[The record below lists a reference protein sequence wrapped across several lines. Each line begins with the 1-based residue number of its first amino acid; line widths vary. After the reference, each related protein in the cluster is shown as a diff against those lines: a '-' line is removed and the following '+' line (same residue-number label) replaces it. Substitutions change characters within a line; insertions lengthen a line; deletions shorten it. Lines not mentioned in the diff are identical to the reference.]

1 MEAIDSFARPTH
13 YTLRRRTHWDVEH
26 AHEGIEELAMTPLP
40 RRVVLLAPIA
50 MLFGASLDRAEAQA
64 SDYPNRPVSFIVPFA
79 PGGVTSLFARVLGQ
93 KLEQRLGKPFIVEN
107 RPGGGGVTAAAAV
120 AQAQAD
126 GYTIMMASSTVL
138 AINVTMRKS
147 LPYDPRK
154 DLTPI
159 ALLAR
164 VPFVLV
170 VNPALPIQSVADL
183 VKLAKEK
190 PGQIAFGTPGPG
202 TFHHLNG
209 EMFKGIFGL
218 DLVHV
223 PYKGSAPAL
232 NDLVGGHIQMM
243 FCDVPPAMSLIQ
255 AGKIR
260 ALGVTTRERVPA
272 VADIPPL
279 AEVGVPGYDTA
290 SWHTVTTT
298 ANVPKAV
305 VDKLY
310 GHIREIMADP
320 SVTEALVRDG
330 AIPQVSPSPDEM
342 RTFVEREIV
351 RWGKVIEQAGLAG
364 SE

>member
-1 MEAIDSFARPTH
+1 M
-13 YTLRRRTHWDVEH
+13 TL
-26 AHEGIEELAMTPLP
+26 PP
-40 RRVVLLAPIA
+40 RCVAVVLMLSLAAAAGTPH
-50 MLFGASLDRAEAQA
+50 RARAQSA
-64 SDYPNRPVSFIVPFA
+64 DYPNRPVSFIVPFA
-79 PGGVTSLFARVLGQ
+79 PGGVTSLFARILGQ
-93 KLEQRLGKPFIVEN
+93 KLEQRLGKPFVVEN
-107 RPGGGGVTAAAAV
+107 RPGGGGITAAAAV
-120 AQAQAD
+120 ANATPD

-138 AINVTMRKS
+138 AINVTVRKS

-154 DLTPI
+154 DLAPI

-170 VNPALPIQSVADL
+170 VNPSLPIQSVADL
-183 VKLAKEK
+183 VKLAREK

-202 TFHHLNG
+202 TFHHLNA
-209 EMFKGIFGL
+209 EMFKAIFGL

-232 NDLVGGHIQMM
+232 GDLVGGHIQFM
-243 FCDVPPAMSLIQ
+243 FFDVPPAMALIQ

-260 ALGVTTRERVPA
+260 ALGVTTAERVPA

-298 ANVPKAV
+298 GNVPAPI

-310 GHIREIMADP
+310 ANIRDIMSDA
-320 SVTEALVRDG
+320 SVTEPLAKDG
-330 AIPQVSPSPDEM
+330 AIPQPTRPRAEM
-342 RTFVEREIV
+342 KRFVEREIV
-351 RWGKVIEQAGLAG
+351 RWGKVIEEAGLAG

>member
-1 MEAIDSFARPTH
+1 MLS
-13 YTLRRRTHWDVEH
+13 
-26 AHEGIEELAMTPLP
+26 LA
-40 RRVVLLAPIA
+40 AS
-50 MLFGASLDRAEAQA
+50 GATQRAAAQSA
-64 SDYPNRPVSFIVPFA
+64 DYPNRPVSFIVPFA
-79 PGGVTSLFARVLGQ
+79 PGGVTSLFARILGQ
-93 KLEQRLGKPFIVEN
+93 KLEQRLGKPFVVEN
-107 RPGGGGVTAAAAV
+107 RPGGGGITAAAAV
-120 AQAQAD
+120 ANATPD

-138 AINVTMRKS
+138 AINVTVRKS
-147 LPYDPRK
+147 LPYDPRTA
-154 DLTPI
+154 LTPI

-170 VNPALPIQSVADL
+170 VNPELPIHSVADL

-202 TFHHLNG
+202 TFHHLNA
-209 EMFKGIFGL
+209 EMFKSIFGL

-260 ALGVTTRERVPA
+260 ALGVTTAQRVPA

-298 ANVPKAV
+298 GNVPAPI

-310 GHIREIMADP
+310 ANIRDIMSDA
-320 SVTEALVRDG
+320 SVTEALVKDG
-330 AIPQVSPSPDEM
+330 AIPQVSPPPAEM
-342 RTFVEREIV
+342 KRFVEREIV
-351 RWGKVIEQAGLAG
+351 RWGKVIEAAGLAG

>member
-1 MEAIDSFARPTH
+1 M
-13 YTLRRRTHWDVEH
+13 TL
-26 AHEGIEELAMTPLP
+26 LP
-40 RRVVLLAPIA
+40 RCLVLFLA
-50 MLFGASLDRAEAQA
+50 LFAAGPAAAQP

-79 PGGVTSLFARVLGQ
+79 PGGVTSLFARILGA
-93 KLEQRLGKPFIVEN
+93 KLEQRLGKPFVVEN
-107 RPGGGGVTAAAAV
+107 RPGGGGVTAAVAV
-120 AQAQAD
+120 AHAAPD

-138 AINVTMRKS
+138 AINVTVRKN

-154 DLTPI
+154 ELTPI

-202 TFHHLNG
+202 TFHHLNA

-232 NDLVGGHIQMM
+232 NDLIGGHIQFM

-260 ALGVTTRERVPA
+260 ALGVTTSQRVPA
-272 VADIPPL
+272 VMDIPPL
-279 AEVGVPGYDTA
+279 AEVGVPGFDTA

-298 ANVPKAV
+298 ANVPKPI

-310 GHIREIMADP
+310 ANIRDVMSDA
-320 SVTEALVRDG
+320 SVTDALVKDG
-330 AIPQVSPSPDEM
+330 ALPQVSPSPEAM
-342 RTFVEREIV
+342 KHFVESEIV

>member
-1 MEAIDSFARPTH
+1 MAVLEVTHARN
-13 YTLRRRTHWDVEH
+13 LE
-26 AHEGIEELAMTPLP
+26 MTKLP
-40 RRVVLLAPIA
+40 RCLVLGLVLI
-50 MLFGASLDRAEAQA
+50 GASSERAAAQA
-64 SDYPNRPVSFIVPFA
+64 SDYPNRAVSFIVPFA
-79 PGGVTSLFARVLGQ
+79 PGGVTSLFARVLGT
-93 KLEQRLGKPFIVEN
+93 KMEQRLGKPFVIEN
-107 RPGGGGVTAAAAV
+107 RPGGGGVLAAAAV
-120 AQAQAD
+120 ARAAPD

-138 AINVTMRKS
+138 AINVTVRKN

-154 DLTPI
+154 ELTPI

-170 VNPALPIQSVADL
+170 VNPDLPVRSVADL
-183 VKLAKEK
+183 IKLAKEK
-190 PGQIAFGTPGPG
+190 PGQFSYGTPGPG
-202 TFHHLNG
+202 TFHHLNA

-218 DLVHV
+218 DLVHI

-243 FCDVPPAMSLIQ
+243 FCDVPPAMSLIE

-260 ALGVTTRERVPA
+260 ALGVTTKERVPA
-272 VADIPPL
+272 VPNIPPL

-298 ANVPKAV
+298 GNVPQPI
-305 VDKLY
+305 VDKLAAN
-310 GHIREIMADP
+310 IRDIMGDA
-320 SVTEALVRDG
+320 SVTEALVKDG
-330 AIPQVSPSPDEM
+330 ALPQVSPSPDEM
-342 RTFVEREIV
+342 KRFVESEIV

>member
-1 MEAIDSFARPTH
+1 MKIVP
-13 YTLRRRTHWDVEH
+13 LRCLILIVMLAT
-26 AHEGIEELAMTPLP
+26 GITALAQTT
-40 RRVVLLAPIA
+40 
-50 MLFGASLDRAEAQA
+50 
-64 SDYPNRPVSFIVPFA
+64 DYPSRPVTFIVPFA
-79 PGGVTSLFARVLGQ
+79 PGGVTSLFARVLGA
-93 KLEQRLGKPFIVEN
+93 KLEQRLGKPFVVEN

-120 AQAQAD
+120 AHAAPD
-126 GYTIMMASSTVL
+126 GYSIMMASSTVL

-154 DLTPI
+154 DLAPI

-183 VKLAKEK
+183 VRLAKEK

-202 TFHHLNG
+202 TFHHLNA

-232 NDLVGGHIQMM
+232 NDLVGGHIQFM
-243 FCDVPPAMSLIQ
+243 FCDVPPAMSLIET
-255 AGKIR
+255 GKIR
-260 ALGVTTRERVPA
+260 ALGVTTKERVPA
-272 VADIPPL
+272 MKDISPL
-279 AEVGVPGYDTA
+279 AEVGVPGFDTA

-298 ANVPKAV
+298 GGVPKPII
-305 VDKLY
+305 DKLS
-310 GHIREIMADP
+310 GQIREIMSDA
-320 SVTEALVRDG
+320 SVTEALVKDG
-330 AIPQVSPSPDEM
+330 ALPQVSPSPEEM
-342 RTFVEREIV
+342 KVFVEREIV
-351 RWGKVIEQAGLAG
+351 RWGKVVEQAGLAG

>member
-1 MEAIDSFARPTH
+1 MIF
-13 YTLRRRTHWDVEH
+13 
-26 AHEGIEELAMTPLP
+26 LP
-40 RRVVLLAPIA
+40 RSLAFALAVLA
-50 MLFGASLDRAEAQA
+50 AQPA
-64 SDYPNRPVSFIVPFA
+64 AAQPSDYPNRAVNFIVPFA
-79 PGGVTSLFARVLGQ
+79 PGGVTSLFARVLGA
-93 KLEQRLGKPFIVEN
+93 KLEQRLGKPFVVEN
-107 RPGGGGVTAAAAV
+107 RPGGGGVLAATAV
-120 AQAQAD
+120 ARAAPD

-138 AINVTMRKS
+138 AINVTVRKN

-154 DLTPI
+154 ELTPI

-170 VNPALPIQSVADL
+170 VNPSLPIQSVADL

-190 PGQIAFGTPGPG
+190 PGQLSYGTPGPG
-202 TFHHLNG
+202 TFHHLNA

-218 DLVHV
+218 DLVHI

-243 FCDVPPAMSLIQ
+243 FCDVPPAMSLIE

-260 ALGVTTRERVPA
+260 ALGVTTKERVPA
-272 VADIPPL
+272 VPNIPPL
-279 AEVGVPGYDTA
+279 AEVGIPGYDTA

-298 ANVPKAV
+298 ANVPKPI
-305 VDKLY
+305 VDKLAAN
-310 GHIREIMADP
+310 IRDIMGDA
-320 SVTEALVRDG
+320 SVTEALVKDG
-330 AIPQVSPSPDEM
+330 ALPQVSPSPDEM
-342 RTFVEREIV
+342 KRFVDSEIV

>member
-1 MEAIDSFARPTH
+1 M
-13 YTLRRRTHWDVEH
+13 TLPPRCV
-26 AHEGIEELAMTPLP
+26 ALVLMLSLAAAAGTPQ
-40 RRVVLLAPIA
+40 
-50 MLFGASLDRAEAQA
+50 RAEAQSA
-64 SDYPNRPVSFIVPFA
+64 DYPNRPVSFIVPFA
-79 PGGVTSLFARVLGQ
+79 PGGVTSLFARILGQ
-93 KLEQRLGKPFIVEN
+93 KLEQRLGKPFVVEN
-107 RPGGGGVTAAAAV
+107 RPGGGGITAAAAV
-120 AQAQAD
+120 ANATPD

-138 AINVTMRKS
+138 AINVTVRKS
-147 LPYDPRK
+147 LPYDPRTA
-154 DLTPI
+154 LTPI

-190 PGQIAFGTPGPG
+190 PGQLAFGTPGPG
-202 TFHHLNG
+202 TFHHLNA
-209 EMFKGIFGL
+209 EMFKSIFGL

-243 FCDVPPAMSLIQ
+243 FCDVPPAMALIQ

-260 ALGVTTRERVPA
+260 ALGVTTAERVPA

-298 ANVPKAV
+298 GNVPAPI

-310 GHIREIMADP
+310 ANIRDIMSDA
-320 SVTEALVRDG
+320 SVTEALVKDG
-330 AIPQVSPSPDEM
+330 AIPQASPPPAEM
-342 RTFVEREIV
+342 KRFVEREIV
-351 RWGKVIEQAGLAG
+351 RWGKVIEEAGLAG

>member
-1 MEAIDSFARPTH
+1 
-13 YTLRRRTHWDVEH
+13 
-26 AHEGIEELAMTPLP
+26 
-40 RRVVLLAPIA
+40 
-50 MLFGASLDRAEAQA
+50 
-64 SDYPNRPVSFIVPFA
+64 VPFA
-79 PGGVTSLFARVLGQ
+79 PGGVTSLFARILGQ
-93 KLEQRLGKPFIVEN
+93 KLEQRLGKPFVVEN
-107 RPGGGGVTAAAAV
+107 RPGGGGITAAAAV
-120 AQAQAD
+120 ANATPD

-138 AINVTMRKS
+138 AINVTVRKS
-147 LPYDPRK
+147 LPYDPRTA
-154 DLTPI
+154 LTPI

-170 VNPALPIQSVADL
+170 VNPELPIHSVADL

-202 TFHHLNG
+202 TFHHLNA
-209 EMFKGIFGL
+209 EMFKSIFGL

-260 ALGVTTRERVPA
+260 ALGVTTAQRVPA
-272 VADIPPL
+272 VTDIPPL
-279 AEVGVPGYDTA
+279 ADVGVPGYDTA

-298 ANVPKAV
+298 GNVPAPI

-310 GHIREIMADP
+310 ANIRDIMSDA
-320 SVTEALVRDG
+320 SVTEALVKDG
-330 AIPQVSPSPDEM
+330 AIPQVSPPPKELKG
-342 RTFVEREIV
+342 FVESEIV
-351 RWGKVIEQAGLAG
+351 RWGKVIDQAGLAG

>member
-1 MEAIDSFARPTH
+1 M
-13 YTLRRRTHWDVEH
+13 TLLSRY
-26 AHEGIEELAMTPLP
+26 
-40 RRVVLLAPIA
+40 VVKASMLLAVA
-50 MLFGASLDRAEAQA
+50 MGASADRAAAQP
-64 SDYPNRPVSFIVPFA
+64 SDYPSRPVSFIVPFA
-79 PGGVTSLFARVLGQ
+79 PGGVTSLFARVLGE
-93 KLEQRLGKPFIVEN
+93 KLEQRLGKPFVVEN
-107 RPGGGGVTAAAAV
+107 RPGGGGVTAATAV
-120 AQAQAD
+120 AHAAPD

-138 AINVTMRKS
+138 AINVTVRKH
-147 LPYDPRK
+147 LAYDPRTE
-154 DLTPI
+154 LTPI

-170 VNPALPIQSVADL
+170 VNPSLPIHSVADL
-183 VKLAKEK
+183 VRLAREK

-202 TFHHLNG
+202 TFHHLNA

-243 FCDVPPAMSLIQ
+243 FCDVPPAMSLIES
-255 AGKIR
+255 GKIR
-260 ALGVTTRERVPA
+260 ALGVTTKDRVPA
-272 VADIPPL
+272 VRDIPPL
-279 AEVGVPGYDTA
+279 AEAGIPGYDTA

-298 ANVPKAV
+298 GNVPKPI

-310 GHIREIMADP
+310 ANIREIMSDP
-320 SVTEALVRDG
+320 AVTDTLAKDG
-330 AIPQVSPSPDEM
+330 AIPQVSPSPEEM
-342 RTFVEREIV
+342 KRFVASEIV

>member
-1 MEAIDSFARPTH
+1 
-13 YTLRRRTHWDVEH
+13 
-26 AHEGIEELAMTPLP
+26 
-40 RRVVLLAPIA
+40 
-50 MLFGASLDRAEAQA
+50 
-64 SDYPNRPVSFIVPFA
+64 
-79 PGGVTSLFARVLGQ
+79 
-93 KLEQRLGKPFIVEN
+93 
-107 RPGGGGVTAAAAV
+107 
-120 AQAQAD
+120 
-126 GYTIMMASSTVL
+126 MASSTVL
-138 AINVTMRKS
+138 AVNVTMRKS
-147 LPYDPRK
+147 LPYDPRR

-183 VKLAKEK
+183 VRLAKEK
-190 PGQIAFGTPGPG
+190 PGQISFGTPGPG
-202 TFHHLNG
+202 TFHHLNA

-260 ALGVTTRERVPA
+260 ALGVTTKERVPA

-298 ANVPKAV
+298 GNVPKPI
-305 VDKLY
+305 VDKLS
-310 GHIREIMADP
+310 GEIRAIMSDS
-320 SVTEALVRDG
+320 SVTEALVKDG
-330 AIPQVSPSPDEM
+330 AIPQLSPPPEEM
-342 RTFVEREIV
+342 KRFVESEIV
-351 RWGKVIEQAGLAG
+351 RWGKVVEQAGLAG

>member
-1 MEAIDSFARPTH
+1 
-13 YTLRRRTHWDVEH
+13 
-26 AHEGIEELAMTPLP
+26 MTWLP
-40 RRVVLLAPIA
+40 RNVALVLMLGLAA
-50 MLFGASLDRAEAQA
+50 SGASQHAAGQSA
-64 SDYPNRPVSFIVPFA
+64 DYPNRSVSFIVPFA
-79 PGGVTSLFARVLGQ
+79 PGGVTSLFARILGQ
-93 KLEQRLGKPFIVEN
+93 KLEQRLGKPFVVEN
-107 RPGGGGVTAAAAV
+107 RPGGGGITAAAAV
-120 AQAQAD
+120 ANATPD

-147 LPYDPRK
+147 LPYDPRTA
-154 DLTPI
+154 LTPI

-170 VNPALPIQSVADL
+170 VNPELPIHSVAEL

-202 TFHHLNG
+202 TFHHLNA
-209 EMFKGIFGL
+209 EMFKSIFGL

-260 ALGVTTRERVPA
+260 ALGVTTAQRVPA

-279 AEVGVPGYDTA
+279 ADVGIPGYDTA

-298 ANVPKAV
+298 GNVPAPI

-310 GHIREIMADP
+310 ANIRDIMSDA
-320 SVTEALVRDG
+320 SVTEALVKDG
-330 AIPQVSPSPDEM
+330 AIPRVSPPPKELKG
-342 RTFVEREIV
+342 FVESEIV
-351 RWGKVIEQAGLAG
+351 RWGKIVHMAGAAGIE
-364 SE
+364 

>member
-1 MEAIDSFARPTH
+1 MRLLS
-13 YTLRRRTHWDVEH
+13 RR
-26 AHEGIEELAMTPLP
+26 L
-40 RRVVLLAPIA
+40 VLSAL
-50 MLFGASLDRAEAQA
+50 LGASAARALAQA
-64 SDYPNRPVSFIVPFA
+64 PDYPSRPVTFIVPFA
-79 PGGVTSLFARVLGQ
+79 PGGVTSLFARILGQ
-93 KLEQRLGKPFIVEN
+93 KLEQRLGKPFVVEN

-120 AQAQAD
+120 AHATPD

-138 AINVTMRKS
+138 AINVTVRKN
-147 LPYDPRK
+147 LPYDPRTE
-154 DLTPI
+154 LTPI

-170 VNPALPIQSVADL
+170 VNPALPIHSLADL
-183 VKLAKEK
+183 VTLARAK
-190 PGQIAFGTPGPG
+190 PGQLAFGTPGPG
-202 TFHHLNG
+202 TFHHLNA

-243 FCDVPPAMSLIQ
+243 FCDVPPALALIQ
-255 AGKIR
+255 SGKVR
-260 ALGVTTRERVPA
+260 ALGVTTKERVPA
-272 VADIPPL
+272 LTDVAPL
-279 AEVGVPGYDTA
+279 ADVGVPGYDTA

-298 ANVPKAV
+298 GNVPAPI

-310 GHIREIMADP
+310 GHIREIMSDP
-320 SVTEALVRDG
+320 AVTEALVKDG
-330 AIPQVSPSPDEM
+330 AIPQASPPPAALKL
-342 RTFVEREIV
+342 FVESEIA